1 MKRKIGMILGVIF
14 LTTGCSVEYNL
25 EIDNNK
31 FREDFSVNAE
41 VTTLSTKED
50 LYNSYLEEYP
60 IYNDDYEEF
69 MYDEPYTK
77 NKDYTY
83 YTKSYQELENGYIF
97 KYKAS
102 FDSYNDYNK
111 ARTLKMIFNTG
122 GVGYI
127 KDKDNYYISLS
138 NHKLDYLGIDRL
150 TIKINFKNAEV
161 LTNNASNVNGN
172 TYIWVLDKNS
182 NSNINVT
189 YKLNNSS
196 SNTPGNTGSNTNIPG
211 NNTPNE
217 EKKNEEEQ
225 ESNTIFDY
233 ILVGAVI
240 LLFLIGI
247 VGIIK
252 YKSINSN
259 E

>member
-1 MKRKIGMILGVIF
+1 MKRKILMILIIVF
-14 LTTGCSVEYNL
+14 LATGCSVDYNL
-25 EIDNNK
+25 EVDGTK
-31 FREDFSVNAE
+31 FTEDFNINTEVNS
-41 VTTLSTKED
+41 LSTKED

-69 MYDEPYTK
+69 RYDDPYTK
-77 NKDYTY
+77 IKDYTY

-97 KYKAS
+97 KYNAS
-102 FDSYNDYNK
+102 FNNHNDYNK

-138 NHKLDYLGIDRL
+138 NHKLDYLGIDKL
-150 TIKINFKNAEV
+150 TIKITFKNVEIIN
-161 LTNNASNVNGN
+161 NNASSVNGN
-172 TYIWVLDKNS
+172 TYTWIIDKNS
-182 NSNINVT
+182 NSTINVN
-189 YKLNNSS
+189 YKLKNNSS
-196 SNTPGNTGSNTNIPG
+196 TTNPENPSTKPDNPNPGDKKED
-211 NNTPNE
+211 E
-217 EKKNEEEQ
+217 EKEN
-225 ESNTIFDY
+225 SIFDY

-240 LLFLIGI
+240 LLFFIGV
-247 VGIIK
+247 VGLIK